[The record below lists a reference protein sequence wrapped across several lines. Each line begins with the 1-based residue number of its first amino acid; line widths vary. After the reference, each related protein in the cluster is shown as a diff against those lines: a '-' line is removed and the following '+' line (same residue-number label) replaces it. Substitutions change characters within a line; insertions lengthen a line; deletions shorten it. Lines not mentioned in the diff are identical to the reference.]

1 MKEIKKTGY
10 EWSLEANHRILDLS
24 EYDLSPPALSVNGG
38 TSNAEKNYYEVRCS
52 DFEYMDAIRNAKI
65 KENSTPRKTENYL
78 EWRMYGLVPY
88 NISSIQSGIQFG
100 HAVVEYGQNAKDFP
114 KLGKFYNNWANKDK
128 TFIILNGGTTNEN
141 RDSKFYGTMQQHR
154 DLFLENDILIA
165 EFREPDLNDSLT
177 AFVFL
182 VDERVWNRTLYPDY
196 VNMPFPW
203 DKINR
208 NSKRYK
214 PTDMD
219 YEKWEEDNAR
229 NREKWVEKIGGP
241 KNDFLRTHLKTLKL
255 AN

>member
-10 EWSLEANHRILDLS
+10 EWSLEANHRILDLTK
-24 EYDLSPPALSVNGG
+24 YPGG
-38 TSNAEKNYYEVRCS
+38 EKTY
-52 DFEYMDAIRNAKI
+52 FELKLVMHQYLDYISGLER
-65 KENSTPRKTENYL
+65 KENSMPRKTENYL

-114 KLGKFYNNWANKDK
+114 KLGKFYDNWANRDK

-182 VDERVWNRTLYPDY
+182 VDERVWNRELYPDY
-196 VNMPFPW
+196 VNIPYPW
-203 DKINR
+203 NG
-208 NSKRYK
+208 KRGYK
-214 PTDMD
+214 PTDREM
-219 YEKWEEDNAR
+219 EKWEKDNEK
-229 NREKWVEKIGGP
+229 NREKWVTKIGGD